1 MTNTRVLSL
10 LVAVILVVPLAFA
23 EDSGVEAQKLAD
35 HVTQAKVSLERG
47 LQASEKEGKPISG
60 KFELEDGKLQLSVY
74 TEKSGKYYEVVVDH
88 TSGKIAKVEEITSG
102 DDLAAAKTQAEAMAK
117 AKRSLR
123 DAIKAAEKAHK
134 AFHALSVTPAL
145 KDGHP
150 LATVVINKEHE
161 TRTVTEKL
169 D

>member
-1 MTNTRVLSL
+1 MTITRVLSL
-10 LVAVILVVPLAFA
+10 LVAAILVVPLAYA
-23 EDSGVEAQKLAD
+23 EDSAVEAQKLAD
-35 HVTQAKVSLERG
+35 NVKGAKVSLERG

-60 KFELEDGKLQLSVY
+60 KFEMEDGKLQLSVY
-74 TEKSGKYYEVVVDH
+74 TERSGKYYEVVVDH
-88 TSGKIAKVEEITSG
+88 TSGKIAKAEEITSG

-123 DAIKAAEKAHK
+123 AAIKAAEKAHK
-134 AFHALSVTPAL
+134 GFHALSVTPAL

-150 LATVVINKEHE
+150 LATVVVNKDHD

>member
-1 MTNTRVLSL
+1 MTITRVFSL

-23 EDSGVEAQKLAD
+23 EDSAVEAQKLAEQVK
-35 HVTQAKVSLERG
+35 HAKVSLERA
-47 LQASEKEGKPISG
+47 LQVSEKEGKPISG
-60 KFELEDGKLQLSVY
+60 KFEFEEGKLQLSVY
-74 TEKSGKYYEVVVDH
+74 TEKGGKYYEVVVDH
-88 TSGKIAKVEEITSG
+88 TTGKIAKVEEITSG
-102 DDLAAAKTQAEAMAK
+102 DDLVAAKTQSEAMAK

-134 AFHALSVTPAL
+134 GFHALSVTPAL
-145 KDGHP
+145 RDGHP
-150 LATVVINKEHE
+150 LATLVVNKGHE